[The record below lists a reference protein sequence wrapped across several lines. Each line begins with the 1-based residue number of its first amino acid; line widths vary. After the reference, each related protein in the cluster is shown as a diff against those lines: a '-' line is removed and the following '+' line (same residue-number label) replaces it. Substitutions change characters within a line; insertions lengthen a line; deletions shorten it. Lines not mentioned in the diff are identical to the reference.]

1 MSKWKQSYK
10 IKSLICFL
18 GISSMILVGGCGNR
32 EMASDQVWGRAD
44 AKEIDINTK
53 VAGRVIQLNVKEGDH
68 VKAGDVIAYINRRDL
83 EAKKSQQE
91 AVIASL
97 TAQKAEANSLT
108 SLESG
113 TTKSALEKAAS
124 NLALSERDYKR
135 YEELLSKGAV
145 SRQAY
150 DMYKT
155 KYETAQADYDSARSN
170 MLKNQVNQ
178 SSEEAIDKNID
189 AARAALD
196 SINVSLDETVIRAP
210 FDGII
215 TEKYI
220 EEGSMLS
227 LGTPLVAIQD
237 PTDNWI
243 DIKVP
248 ETHLSRYHLHDIVT
262 LIGRDNRTKIQGEI
276 TDISKKADFATDRAT
291 SERGSDTDIISFNVK
306 VQVNSN
312 VVRPGMRFRL
322 EREEE

>member
-113 TTKSALEKAAS
+113 TTKSALGKAAS

-135 YEELLSKGAV
+135 YEELLSKGAFPGRPMICT
-145 SRQAY
+145 RQ
-150 DMYKT
+150 
-155 KYETAQADYDSARSN
+155 N
-170 MLKNQVNQ
+170 MKQHRL
-178 SSEEAIDKNID
+178 IM
-189 AARAALD
+189 
-196 SINVSLDETVIRAP
+196 IR
-210 FDGII
+210 
-215 TEKYI
+215 
-220 EEGSMLS
+220 
-227 LGTPLVAIQD
+227 QD
-237 PTDNWI
+237 RI
-243 DIKVP
+243 C
-248 ETHLSRYHLHDIVT
+248 
-262 LIGRDNRTKIQGEI
+262 
-276 TDISKKADFATDRAT
+276 
-291 SERGSDTDIISFNVK
+291 
-306 VQVNSN
+306 
-312 VVRPGMRFRL
+312 
-322 EREEE
+322 

>member
-113 TTKSALEKAAS
+113 IYAGSCTTAFCSRWNQGLRSLLWEKRRQIWRY
-124 NLALSERDYKR
+124 LS
-135 YEELLSKGAV
+135 
-145 SRQAY
+145 
-150 DMYKT
+150 
-155 KYETAQADYDSARSN
+155 
-170 MLKNQVNQ
+170 
-178 SSEEAIDKNID
+178 
-189 AARAALD
+189 
-196 SINVSLDETVIRAP
+196 
-210 FDGII
+210 GII
-215 TEKYI
+215 RDMKNF
-220 EEGSMLS
+220 
-227 LGTPLVAIQD
+227 LVKGLFPGRPMICTRQNMKQHRLIMIRQD
-237 PTDNWI
+237 RI
-243 DIKVP
+243 C
-248 ETHLSRYHLHDIVT
+248 
-262 LIGRDNRTKIQGEI
+262 
-276 TDISKKADFATDRAT
+276 
-291 SERGSDTDIISFNVK
+291 
-306 VQVNSN
+306 
-312 VVRPGMRFRL
+312 
-322 EREEE
+322 